1 MLLIPPKLGFKQ
13 AETNDLSTKIVLTTV
28 QEPSPPIQ
36 GTFSISYNGNMLDPI
51 PANTSKIGD
60 FFAPVHLDKKAFFYI
75 SSTPQDEHY
84 YMIKLIGVKGGDI
97 KLESND
103 ATGGE
108 EGSQVAIEVTNVEEG
123 SDNTF
128 YYPIPSEMLF
138 TLSKKISI

>member
-1 MLLIPPKLGFKQ
+1 MLQIPPKLGFKQ
-13 AETNDLSTKIVLTTV
+13 PETNDLSTKIVLTTV

-36 GTFSISYNGNMLDPI
+36 GTFSISYNGTLLDPI

-60 FFAPVHLDKKAFFYI
+60 FFASVKLDKKAFFYI

-84 YMIKLIGVKGGDI
+84 YSIKLNGVSGGNI

-108 EGSQVAIEVTNVEEG
+108 EGSQVTIEINNIEEG
-123 SDNTF
+123 SNNIF

-138 TLSKKISI
+138 TFSNK